1 MITVEIKKVKLAA
14 IKLNPNNPRTISTKD
29 MGFLIKSL
37 QDFPEMMNLREIVV
51 DETMMVLGGNMRLLA
66 LRKIGAKEADIKI
79 VTGLS
84 LEQKREFIIK
94 DNSLFGDWD
103 FDALANSWSNLPL
116 ADWGVDLPEDWL
128 AATPGDTA
136 DAEPQIDRAEE
147 LNKIWKCET
156 GQLWT
161 IRNHRL
167 LVGDSTKAE
176 DVARVMGGEKAD
188 ILLTD
193 PPYGINIVKGI
204 GATGGAKEF
213 GRVGTKSK
221 NLLGRVRQPGGKPK
235 GVVGGKGIVEPRLYH
250 PVIGDDKP
258 FDPEFLMDYAP
269 ILILFGAN
277 HYASRLPD
285 APCWLVWDK
294 GVSPDSTFS
303 ACELAWVNVGNHV
316 KRYEHR
322 WSGMVRAGNRHDEL
336 ADRIHP
342 TQKPVGLMVQIL
354 NDYVGNNVLDIFL
367 GSGSTMV
374 AVENVKRRCFG
385 IEISPEYIAC
395 ILQRMTDAF
404 PGIEIKRLE

>member
-1 MITVEIKKVKLAA
+1 MKSSK
-14 IKLNPNNPRTISTKD
+14 ISCSC
-29 MGFLIKSL
+29 GC
-37 QDFPEMMNLREIVV
+37 
-51 DETMMVLGGNMRLLA
+51 
-66 LRKIGAKEADIKI
+66 
-79 VTGLS
+79 
-84 LEQKREFIIK
+84 EF
-94 DNSLFGDWD
+94 
-103 FDALANSWSNLPL
+103 
-116 ADWGVDLPEDWL
+116 
-128 AATPGDTA
+128 
-136 DAEPQIDRAEE
+136 EPVIQYR
-147 LNKIWKCET
+147 
-156 GQLWT
+156 
-161 IRNHRL
+161 HRL
-167 LVGDSTKAE
+167 LCGDSMKVE

-193 PPYGINIVKGI
+193 PPYGINIVRGVGTAAI
-204 GATGGAKEF
+204 GGAKPF
-213 GRVGTKSK
+213 
-221 NLLGRVRQPGGKPK
+221 GRVRQPGGNPK

-258 FDPEFLMDYAP
+258 FDPAFLMDYAP

-303 ACELAWVNVGNHV
+303 ACELAWVNIGNHV

-322 WSGMVRAGNRHDEL
+322 WSGMVRAGSRHDEL

-354 NDYVGNNVLDIFL
+354 NDYAGNNVMDIFL

-374 AVENVKRRCFG
+374 AVENLKRRCFG

-395 ILQRMTDAF
+395 VLQRMTDAF
-404 PGIEIKRLE
+404 PGIEIKKV